1 MEILEMKSTTEIKN
15 TLEELNSIF
24 KWTEEIISKQDN

>member
-15 TLEELNSIF
+15 TLEERNSRF